1 MRKEKEWIIAIS
13 NTAEADVELKKA
25 KLTADDMKKYLLVLI
40 QRDRE
45 EFKDSYCPDG
55 YDETR
60 SVEEVEEVMDKE
72 NKLIQ
77 LHAYACY
84 DDFHIEYTA
93 RLNEAVEEI
102 DTTDNILEE
111 SINLTDHTG
120 NYTKLAEEVMYLSVM
135 QPSGCIQDADTI
147 LADIMKA
154 SDFCITGIADDILR
168 LYLEVKNKDDFESLF
183 YLMADVKLEDYLM
196 KAKTVMEKNLE

>member
-25 KLTADDMKKYLLVLI
+25 KSTAEDMKKYLLVLI

-45 EFKDSYCPDG
+45 EFKDSYCPEG

-60 SVEEVEEVMDKE
+60 SVEEVDEVMDKE
-72 NKLIQ
+72 NNLIQ

-102 DTTDNILEE
+102 DTTDNVSEE

-120 NYTKLAEEVMYLSVM
+120 NYTKLAEEVMDLSVM
-135 QPSGCIQDADTI
+135 QPNGCIQDADTI

-154 SDFCITGIADDILR
+154 ADFCVTGIADDILR
-168 LYLEVKNKDDFESLF
+168 LYLEVENKDDFESLF